1 MTSWSSSSSRKPP
14 STPLSYAKVL
24 RDLAPVVPIRVEAM
38 VHALLLVDLLGTA
51 WARPFRARWRA
62 VRKTMRTF
70 EDMGLNATRPAVNA
84 IAEEAYA
91 VARRA

>member
-1 MTSWSSSSSRKPP
+1 MAIRRTTPKGRAQGVPNKSTSSR
-14 STPLSYAKVL
+14 
-24 RDLAPVVPIRVEAM
+24 
-38 VHALLLVDLLGTA
+38 
-51 WARPFRARWRA
+51 ARWRAVRKTMRTARWRA

-91 VARRA
+91 VASRA